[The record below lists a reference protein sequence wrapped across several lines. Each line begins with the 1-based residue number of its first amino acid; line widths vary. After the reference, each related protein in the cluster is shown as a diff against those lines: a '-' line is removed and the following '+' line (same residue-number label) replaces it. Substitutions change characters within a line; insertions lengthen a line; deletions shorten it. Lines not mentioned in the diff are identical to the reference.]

1 METIYEGL
9 CYNCGGPIS
18 SSRLRQGLPCAS
30 CLSEDSITF
39 NHLGFREK
47 LKIVYKHLIEK
58 GKAHG
63 IITLMNIEEEIEEF
77 TQFFRRITGYDL
89 WSVQRTWTRRLLLNE
104 SFAIVAPTG
113 VGKTTLLIV
122 YSIYTALKGGKVY
135 FIVPTNTLVDQ
146 VYRTFIKYSSNSNL
160 TIDVTAYNS
169 RLPKNKRREILRK
182 IEEGKYDILITTA
195 NFLSRNYDLLSKTKF
210 KLIVVDDV
218 DAVLGNSKNIE
229 RILLLLGFSQEI
241 ISEALKSVF
250 LKIQAIKLKTMGKNE
265 EYQRILEEIAEIND
279 KIYVHKSM
287 NSIGQLVLASA
298 TGRARGI
305 KVKLFK
311 ELLGFD
317 IGGIS
322 EYMRNILDVYMEYKD
337 VYTQLKEIYNKLGP
351 GGLIFVSK
359 DKGVRLVKELYKVL
373 QDNGIRCAKAL
384 AGSSFIDKLQ
394 RGDVDLLIGVASYY
408 GVMVRGLDEPQ
419 RVKYAVFVGIPKHVI
434 TLEKALNSPWKII
447 QLSLLLMEKGIEVID
462 RRSLNKLV
470 QRLSSLKQSEN
481 LILRIA
487 LSKNEDLKG
496 KLSEILN
503 ELKNL
508 RIRIRNEICKLLKND
523 EKIVSGNFIVKN
535 EEGIIKIIIP
545 DIMTYIQASGRTSRL
560 FKGHMTFGLSIIL
573 VDDQD
578 LFNVFINKMRR
589 YFPRFNV
596 LPFNSINLNEVRKK
610 LRETREDNVV
620 KDGFTPIKTAL
631 LVVESPVKAKTIAR
645 LFGKPA
651 KRRVGRLLVYEVP
664 GYVKVKDRNT
674 MYLFLIAASYGHL
687 TDLTMNNVGFY
698 GVIVDGGKYIP
709 VYNTIK
715 RCLKCGYQFTS
726 NDYKCPRCGSTLI
739 NDSIDVIKALQ
750 RLASE
755 VDEVYIATDP
765 DIEGEKIAWDIFNI
779 VAAHVDNVYRLEIYE
794 ITRNGIEKAFA
805 NPRGLNNALVKAQ
818 LVRRITDRWIGF
830 SLSTHLWSIFGLNW
844 LGAGR
849 VQTPVLGWII
859 NRYRVWKSKRG
870 YKVLLDLKDNVRISL
885 FVKDK
890 VQLENTINQINEGIV
905 VEDLVFYEKTINPLP
920 PYTTDELLRD
930 ASIRLGLTASKTMKI
945 AQELFEVGLITYHR
959 TDSTRVSFTGI
970 GIAKD
975 YICNK
980 LCKCSLFT
988 PRTWS
993 DKGAHE
999 AIRPTRPLDS
1009 EDLMKSIVNG
1019 EISTPIPL
1027 TRVHIKL
1034 YDLIFRRFI
1043 ASQMKSTRVLMA
1055 KISLRIE
1062 GYGRIQLELPVKILD
1077 EGHILLTRQRIY
1089 ENIMSFKKGHIL
1101 KARVYKIIRASPIS
1115 LYTYG
1120 DLVWLMKNKGL
1131 GRPSTYAKILESIRR
1146 HGYVIESKKRK
1157 YLIPTKIGIKV
1168 YEYLTSNFPELV
1180 SEDTTRRLEETLDLV
1195 EKGVKD
1201 YAEALKSVY
1210 ETVTSTL
1217 ARVSS
1222 GEICVSASTTSIST

>member
-1 METIYEGL
+1 METIYERL

-18 SSRLRQGLPCAS
+18 SSRLRQGLPCTN
-30 CLSEDSITF
+30 CLSEDFATC
-39 NHLGFREK
+39 NHLSFKEK
-47 LKIVYKHLIEK
+47 LKIIYKHLIEK
-58 GKAHG
+58 GRAHG
-63 IITLMNIEEEIEEF
+63 IITLVDIEEEIDEF

-89 WSVQRTWTRRLLLNE
+89 WSVQRTWARRLLLNE

-146 VYRTFIKYSSNSNL
+146 VYRTFTKYSSNSNL
-160 TIDVTAYNS
+160 TINIVAYNS
-169 RLPKNKRREILRK
+169 RLSKNKRHEILRR

-195 NFLSRNYDLLSKTKF
+195 NFLSRNYNLLSKIKF

-218 DAVLGNSKNIE
+218 DAVLRNSKNIE
-229 RILLLLGFSQEI
+229 RILSLLGFSQEI

-250 LKIQAIKLKTMGKNE
+250 LKIQAMKLKTMGKNE

-279 KIYVHKSM
+279 KIHIHKSM

-322 EYMRNILDVYMEYKD
+322 EYMRNILDVHMEYKD
-337 VYTQLKEIYNKLGP
+337 VYMQLKEIYNKLGP

-359 DKGVRLVKELYKVL
+359 DKGVKLVKELYKVL

-419 RVKYAVFVGIPKHVI
+419 RIKYAIFVGIPKHVI
-434 TLEKALNSPWKII
+434 TLEKALNSPWRII

-470 QRLSSLKQSEN
+470 QRLSSLKHSEN

-487 LSKNEDLKG
+487 LSKNEGLKG

-508 RIRIRNEICKLLKND
+508 RIKVRNEIRKLLKNN
-523 EKIVSGNFIVKN
+523 EKVVSENFIVKN
-535 EEGIIKIIIP
+535 EEGIIKIIVP

-596 LPFNSINLNEVRKK
+596 LPFDSINLNEVRERIRK
-610 LRETREDNVV
+610 TREDTI
-620 KDGFTPIKTAL
+620 KGSFTPIKTAL

-651 KRRVGRLLVYEVP
+651 KRRIGRLIVYEVP

-674 MYLFLIAASYGHL
+674 MYLFLITASYGHL
-687 TDLTMNNVGFY
+687 TDLTMNNIGFY
-698 GVIVDGGKYIP
+698 GVIVDGDKYVP

-726 NDYKCPRCGSTLI
+726 NDYKCPRCSSTLI

-765 DIEGEKIAWDIFNI
+765 DIEGEKIAWDVFNI
-779 VAAHVDNVYRLEIYE
+779 VAAHVNNVYRLEIYE

-805 NPRGLNNALVKAQ
+805 SPRSLSNTLVKAQ

-859 NRYRVWKSKRG
+859 DRYRVWKSKRG
-870 YKVLLDLKDNVRISL
+870 YKILLDLEDSIRISL

-890 VQLENTINQINEGIV
+890 AQLKNIVNQINEGIV
-905 VEDLVFYEKTINPLP
+905 VEDLIFYEKNINPLP

-930 ASIRLGLTASKTMKI
+930 ASIRLGLTASKAMKV

-959 TDSTRVSFTGI
+959 TDSIRVSPTGI
-970 GIAKD
+970 GIAKN

-980 LCKCSLFT
+980 LCKCNLFT

-999 AIRPTRPLDS
+999 AIRPTKPLDS
-1009 EDLMKSIVNG
+1009 EDLMRSIVNG
-1019 EISTPIPL
+1019 EINTPIPL

-1055 KISLRIE
+1055 KISLRIK

-1089 ENIMSFKKGHIL
+1089 ENIMSFKKGYIL
-1101 KARVYKIIRASPIS
+1101 KTRIYKIIKASSIS

-1146 HGYVIESKKRK
+1146 HGYVIESKRRK
-1157 YLIPTKIGIKV
+1157 YLIPTKIGVKV

-1201 YAEALKSVY
+1201 YVEVLRSTY

-1217 ARVSS
+1217 ARVS
-1222 GEICVSASTTSIST
+1222 GREIHVTASTTSISTY

>member
-1 METIYEGL
+1 METIYERL

-18 SSRLRQGLPCAS
+18 SSRLRQGLPCTN
-30 CLSEDSITF
+30 CLNEDIVTL
-39 NHLGFREK
+39 NHLNFKEK
-47 LKIVYKHLIEK
+47 LKIVYKHLVEK

-63 IITLMNIEEEIEEF
+63 IITLMDIEEEIEEF
-77 TQFFRRITGYDL
+77 TQFFRRITGYNL
-89 WSVQRTWTRRLLLNE
+89 WSAQRTWTRRLLLNE

-122 YSIYTALKGGKVY
+122 YSMYTALKGGKVY

-146 VYRTFIKYSSNSNL
+146 VYRTFTKYSSNSNL
-160 TIDVTAYNS
+160 TINIIAYNS
-169 RLPKNKRREILRK
+169 RLPKNKRHEILRK
-182 IEEGKYDILITTA
+182 IEEGEYDILITTA

-218 DAVLGNSKNIE
+218 DAILRNSKNIE
-229 RILLLLGFSQEI
+229 RILSLLGFSQEI
-241 ISEALKSVF
+241 ISEALKAIF
-250 LKIQAIKLKTMGKNE
+250 LKIQAMKLKTMGKND

-279 KIYVHKSM
+279 KIHLHKSM
-287 NSIGQLVLASA
+287 NNIGQLVLASA

-322 EYMRNILDVYMEYKD
+322 EYMRNILDAYMEYED

-359 DKGVRLVKELYKVL
+359 DKGVKLVKELYKVL
-373 QDNGIRCAKAL
+373 QDSGVRCAKAL

-419 RVKYAVFVGIPKHVI
+419 RVRYAIFVGIPKHVI
-434 TLEKALNSPWKII
+434 TLEKALNSPWRII
-447 QLSLLLMEKGIEVID
+447 QLALLLMDKGIEVID
-462 RRSLNKLV
+462 RRSLNKLT

-503 ELKNL
+503 ELKSL
-508 RIRIRNEICKLLKND
+508 RVRVRNELCELLKNN
-523 EKIVSGNFIVKN
+523 EKIVSENFIVKN
-535 EEGIIKIIIP
+535 EGGVIKIIVP

-560 FKGHMTFGLSIIL
+560 FKGHMTFGLSIII

-596 LPFNSINLNEVRKK
+596 LPFNSIDLNEVKERI
-610 LRETREDNVV
+610 RRTREDEVN
-620 KDGFTPIKTAL
+620 DDFTPIKTAL

-651 KRRVGRLLVYEVP
+651 KRRIGRLVVYEVP
-664 GYVKVKDRNT
+664 GYVKVKDRDT
-674 MYLFLIAASYGHL
+674 MYLFLITASYGHL
-687 TDLTMNNVGFY
+687 TDLTMSNIGFY
-698 GVIVDGGKYIP
+698 GVIVDEDKYIP

-739 NDSIDVIKALQ
+739 NDSIDIIKALQ

-765 DIEGEKIAWDIFNI
+765 DIEGEKIAWDIYNI
-779 VAAHVDNVYRLEIYE
+779 VAAYVNNVYRLDIYE
-794 ITRNGIEKAFA
+794 ITRNGVERAFA
-805 NPRGLNNALVKAQ
+805 NPRSLSNTLVKAQ

-859 NRYRVWKSKRG
+859 DRYRVWKSERG
-870 YKVLLDLKDNVRISL
+870 YKILLDLEDSIRISL

-890 VQLENTINQINEGIV
+890 KQLENIVNQIDEGVI
-905 VEDLVFYEKTINPLP
+905 VEDLIFYEKNINPPP

-930 ASIRLGLTASKTMKI
+930 ASIRLGLTAGKAMKV

-959 TDSTRVSFTGI
+959 TDSIRISSTGI
-970 GIAKD
+970 GVAKN
-975 YICNK
+975 YICDK
-980 LCKCSLFT
+980 LRKCNLFA

-999 AIRPTRPLDS
+999 AIRPTKPLDS

-1019 EISTPIPL
+1019 EINIPIPL
-1027 TRVHIKL
+1027 TRAHIKL

-1043 ASQMKSTRVLMA
+1043 ASQMKPTRVLMA
-1055 KISLRIE
+1055 KISLRVK
-1062 GYGRIQLELPVKILD
+1062 GYGQIQLELPVKILD
-1077 EGHILLTRQRIY
+1077 EGHMLLTRQRIY
-1089 ENIMSFKKGHIL
+1089 ENVMSFKKGCVL
-1101 KARVYKIIRASPIS
+1101 KAKIYKILRASPIS

-1157 YLIPTKIGIKV
+1157 YLIPTRIGIKV

-1201 YAEALKSVY
+1201 YMEVLRSTY

-1217 ARVSS
+1217 ARVS
-1222 GEICVSASTTSIST
+1222 GKEAYVPTSTTSIST